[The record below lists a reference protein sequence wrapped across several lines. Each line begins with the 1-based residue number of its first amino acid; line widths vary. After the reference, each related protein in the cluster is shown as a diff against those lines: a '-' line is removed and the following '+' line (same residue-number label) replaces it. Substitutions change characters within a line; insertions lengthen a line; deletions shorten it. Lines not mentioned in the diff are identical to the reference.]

1 MSDTVTAALITVGG
15 MLSATTA
22 TAVVQ
27 LLVTRFVI
35 QSETKKIL
43 TQITT
48 EADVRRADKK
58 CDRLLDTVSE
68 LVAVSDPELS
78 LRIDY
83 TRAVTLIHRARLL
96 LDLSIAPEKTL
107 NGLLNQLGLAIQE
120 RLTTEGEPRGGALDG
135 KIMQAQA
142 QVIDRT
148 KDVISHC
155 TSKV

>member
-22 TAVVQ
+22 AAVVQ

-48 EADVRRADKK
+48 EADVRRTDKK

-83 TRAVTLIHRARLL
+83 TRAVTLIHRAQLL
-96 LDLSIAPEKTL
+96 LDLSIAPE
-107 NGLLNQLGLAIQE
+107 
-120 RLTTEGEPRGGALDG
+120 
-135 KIMQAQA
+135 
-142 QVIDRT
+142 
-148 KDVISHC
+148 
-155 TSKV
+155 